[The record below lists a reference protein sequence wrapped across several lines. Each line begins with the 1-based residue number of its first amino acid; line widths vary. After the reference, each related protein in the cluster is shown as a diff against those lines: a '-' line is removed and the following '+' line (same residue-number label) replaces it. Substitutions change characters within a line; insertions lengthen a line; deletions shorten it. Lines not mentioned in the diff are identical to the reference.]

1 MDGGLD
7 GKLFCSRDIWFGGYL
22 FVWGKPSGYLIMTRV
37 MQLSSACYASV
48 SLDHNTNSWALHISL
63 PTHPSTL
70 SLQDIPIY
78 PMNHTKFSRK
88 LLSAA
93 IPAYTLSVPLNPSL
107 FHKLL
112 NLPFLVSFSS
122 NTRSL
127 GSCISI
133 FASTCTPMSSA

>member
-1 MDGGLD
+1 M
-7 GKLFCSRDIWFGGYL
+7 I
-22 FVWGKPSGYLIMTRV
+22 RV

-48 SLDHNTNSWALHISL
+48 SVGHNTNSWALHIPL
-63 PTHPSTL
+63 QTHPSTL
-70 SLQDIPIY
+70 SLSLQNIPIY

-93 IPAYTLSVPLNPSL
+93 ILAYTFSVPLNPSL

-112 NLPFLVSFSS
+112 NLPFSVSFFS
-122 NTRSL
+122 NTRYL

-133 FASTCTPMSSA
+133 FASTCTPTSSACTRRPGIAMVCVMRCCTVAVSGEWKIK